1 MKGNQM
7 TSFAEAIKTTAK
19 KTKTTKKSTCPVID
33 DAPAAVKEAVDMV
46 VEGKR
51 EAKEAAAKISK
62 GEAVVF
68 DHVKPIQDNDGF
80 NHSHSKSYEVVG
92 NEETVKYVTQ
102 DRFTLTI
109 DDEENIRELTGDKFD
124 EDFEI
129 DTTVTLK
136 KDVFADEAKQEKLM
150 NLLTDPELG
159 NLFAEFFETKQTLK
173 TKKGFD
179 TRQFGYK
186 EDTLTD
192 LRIFVKQYKAALR

>member
-1 MKGNQM
+1 MSNA
-7 TSFAEAIKTTAK
+7 FAKAIKDTNKT
-19 KTKTTKKSTCPVID
+19 TKTSAKKSTCPVID
-33 DAPAAVKEAVDMV
+33 DAPKDVRDAVDMV
-46 VEGKR
+46 VAGKR
-51 EAKEAAAKISK
+51 EAKVAAAKVAK

-68 DHVKPIQDNDGF
+68 DHVKPIQDRDGF
-80 NHSHSKSYEVVG
+80 AHSHSKSYEVVG
-92 NEETVKYVTQ
+92 NEETTKYVTQ

-109 DDEENIRELTGDKFD
+109 DDEDNIRELTGDKFD

-136 KDVFADEAKQEKLM
+136 KDVFSDEAKQEKLM
-150 NLLTDPELG
+150 ELLTDPKLG
-159 NLFAEFFETKQTLK
+159 NVFAEFFETKSTLK

-186 EDTLTD
+186 KDNLTD